1 MSSRLLSL
9 VSNRFVA
16 DGIAGHSAS
25 LIAARALTE
34 TACDLGIAIA
44 FTGSLPFSRD
54 PQSRRELELVAAS
67 QYWNVLASAPGF
79 RRGSSAGSIKHAATG
94 VPLRL
99 HAVGAAVLG
108 GPVEWP
114 DPCVEAEMFQ
124 GIPVLRLNSFL
135 ETEITRALNSPDG
148 PGYANNVAA
157 AIRAC
162 GASLDRARELHPY
175 VSTAYQEF
183 WERAQSRRLWPA
195 VA

>member
-16 DGIAGHSAS
+16 DGIVGHSAS
-25 LIAARALTE
+25 LVAARALTE

-54 PQSRRELELVAAS
+54 PQSRRELELVAAP
-67 QYWNVLASAPGF
+67 QYWNVLASAAGF
-79 RRGSSAGSIKHAATG
+79 RRGSFAGSIKHAATG

-99 HAVGAAVLG
+99 HAAGTLVQG

-114 DPCVEAEMFQ
+114 DPRVEAEMFQ
-124 GIPVLRLNSFL
+124 GIPVLRLNAFL

-148 PGYANNVAA
+148 PWYSNNIVA
-157 AIRAC
+157 AIRAS
-162 GASLDRARELHPY
+162 GAQVDRAHELHPY
-175 VSTAYQEF
+175 VSGCYQDL
-183 WERAQSRRLWPA
+183 WERAQSRRMWPA